1 VEHLG
6 FWDMAT
12 RPRSQRGE
20 GEHLRTALLDAATEL
35 LAESHDVDS
44 LSVRAVTARAGV
56 SPTALYLHFA
66 DKQALTRAVKER
78 CYEALGTAL
87 RAAVAEH
94 GDDAREQMRAMG
106 HAYLRFAREQ
116 PGQYAILF
124 ETHVPKGGLPPI
136 TLGDPG
142 HEVLD
147 LVLGTV
153 AMSVD
158 DETAAFE
165 IGCLAWMALHGR
177 AAIRAAMP
185 TFPFPDDERFV
196 ELLVERCVGD
206 A

>member
-1 VEHLG
+1 
-6 FWDMAT
+6 MAT

-20 GEHLRTALLDAATEL
+20 GERLRTALLDAATEL

-78 CYEALGTAL
+78 CYDVLGGAL
-87 RAAVAEH
+87 RAAQAEH
-94 GDDAREQMRAMG
+94 EGDPRAELCAMG
-106 HAYLRFAREQ
+106 RAYLRFAREQ

-136 TLGDPG
+136 TPGDPG
-142 HEVLD
+142 HAVLD
-147 LVLGTV
+147 LVLGIV
-153 AMSVD
+153 SRLVE

-165 IGCLAWMALHGR
+165 TGCLAWMALHGR
-177 AAIRAAMP
+177 ASIRAAMP

-196 ELLVERCVGD
+196 ELLVDRCVGPE
-206 A
+206 